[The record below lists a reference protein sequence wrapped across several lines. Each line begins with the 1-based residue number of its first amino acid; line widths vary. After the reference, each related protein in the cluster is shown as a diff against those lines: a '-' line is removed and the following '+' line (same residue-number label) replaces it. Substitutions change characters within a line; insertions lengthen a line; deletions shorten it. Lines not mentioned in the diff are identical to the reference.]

1 MQFLT
6 SFKKTSLN
14 NFKAFT
20 YYELVKE
27 PLHRDEAVSKLLAE
41 VGHRWARQLGGDHKM
56 TNLDQHIHGVTK
68 TQRKWT
74 MVIICTNQLRGGR
87 EGRTKGCGGGANIWL
102 AVTAFGPHPSAEIAG
117 VSITFLDVSIQNF
130 AFGSWKLS
138 IGLNKTWTK
147 ILFFSVHLQGIKSI
161 CKVDVTL

>member
-6 SFKKTSLN
+6 SLKKTSLN

-20 YYELVKE
+20 YYKLVEE

-74 MVIICTNQLRGGR
+74 MVIICTYQLRGGG
-87 EGRTKGCGGGANIWL
+87 EGGTKGCGGGANIWL
-102 AVTAFGPHPSAEIAG
+102 AVTAFGPHPCQSFHY
-117 VSITFLDVSIQNF
+117 VSWCIYTKFCF
-130 AFGSWKLS
+130 WKLS
-138 IGLNKTWTK
+138 IGLNKIWTK
-147 ILFFSVHLQGIKSI
+147 ILFFSVHLQRIKSI

>member
-6 SFKKTSLN
+6 SLKKTSLN

-20 YYELVKE
+20 YYKLVEE

-74 MVIICTNQLRGGR
+74 MVIICTYQLRGGR
-87 EGRTKGCGGGANIWL
+87 EGGRRGVGEGQIFGCHGVRTSS
-102 AVTAFGPHPSAEIAG
+102 FGRDCRSFHY
-117 VSITFLDVSIQNF
+117 VSWCIYTKFCF
-130 AFGSWKLS
+130 WKLS
-138 IGLNKTWTK
+138 IGLNKIWTK
-147 ILFFSVHLQGIKSI
+147 ILFFSVHLQRIKSI